1 MTVRVAINGFDRIDY
16 LRPVA
21 EFGCAEIATV
31 AMSDLNS
38 GVSNAQLMVYA
49 GKSDKF
55 SSPNPKSRSRTV
67 GMLQGIFATLVGVR
81 LAKVE
86 QAILVVMRSDAFLG
100 SKWTSKELHFFLC
113 EMLFGNCEDADHT
126 IHAWRSAALKASIR
140 RGLALLQHRGLV
152 KYTVARQRW
161 LSRPSEIKWSL
172 VDAQI

>member
-31 AMSDLNS
+31 AISDLNS
-38 GVSNAQLMVYA
+38 VVSNAHLMVYA
-49 GKSDKF
+49 AKSDK
-55 SSPNPKSRSRTV
+55 SLPSPKSSSRTV
-67 GMLQGIFATLVGVR
+67 GMLQGIFASLIGVR

-113 EMLFGNCEDADHT
+113 EMLFGRCEDADHT

-140 RGLALLQHRGLV
+140 RGLASLQHRGLV